1 MYTDCTNPC
10 TTLTKVG
17 YPDCRK
23 IAKGVTVRSNH
34 VKFFSAG
41 FRLAKQL
48 TKVNMGPQKNTR
60 YSALPCPIPVTSRC
74 IGILQTKIA
83 SAHRVSNQSKG
94 WRKAPPL
101 DCGGGYN
108 SVFPGMPQGHQP
120 ESPTYQL
127 LCRPYICHKVGS
139 EAASVWI

>member
-48 TKVNMGPQKNTR
+48 TKVNMKPQKNNR
-60 YSALPCPIPVTSRC
+60 YSGNVKVYRDFANENSFCPSGIQPVQR
-74 IGILQTKIA
+74 LAQ
-83 SAHRVSNQSKG
+83 SAPIRL
-94 WRKAPPL
+94 W
-101 DCGGGYN
+101 GG
-108 SVFPGMPQGHQP
+108 V
-120 ESPTYQL
+120 
-127 LCRPYICHKVGS
+127 
-139 EAASVWI
+139 